1 MTHQLKSRT
10 RQIYKKKNLSII
22 IIIIR
27 ILKQK
32 KKQTN
37 KQTKRDVIKWRRTNQ
52 GKKVKTKF
60 KANEQYRPHRPK
72 IVGFI
77 DVFLVVNSYIYIS
90 LCVFVFVIFNSFQ
103 FSWFETFLWTPFWNI
118 YQTKKKRKKG
128 EEICFENQIKGKESQ
143 EIRRDIWNTYVTIV
157 EFLFVV
163 VVVFPRNQ
171 CCCSWVYTAVID
183 GGNNRQKTKENM
195 VWWFLSKFD
204 VAPIHTLSVSH
215 FPSFFRS
222 HTYTHTNTRWFH
234 DEWTQTQAG
243 NILFITSS
251 FPEKKFR
258 KKQTFFLSNF
268 RILFCFEFCCWK

>member
-1 MTHQLKSRT
+1 MVW
-10 RQIYKKKNLSII
+10 NVFVNP
-22 IIIIR
+22 
-27 ILKQK
+27 ILK
-32 KKQTN
+32 
-37 KQTKRDVIKWRRTNQ
+37 
-52 GKKVKTKF
+52 
-60 KANEQYRPHRPK
+60 
-72 IVGFI
+72 
-77 DVFLVVNSYIYIS
+77 YIS
-90 LCVFVFVIFNSFQ
+90 N
-103 FSWFETFLWTPFWNI
+103 
-118 YQTKKKRKKG
+118 KKKRKKG

-222 HTYTHTNTRWFH
+222 HTHTHTNTRWFH

-251 FPEKKFR
+251 FPEKKF
-258 KKQTFFLSNF
+258 
-268 RILFCFEFCCWK
+268 

>member
-118 YQTKKKRKKG
+118 YQTKKKKKRRRNLFWKSNQRERK
-128 EEICFENQIKGKESQ
+128 S
-143 EIRRDIWNTYVTIV
+143 
-157 EFLFVV
+157 
-163 VVVFPRNQ
+163 RN
-171 CCCSWVYTAVID
+171 
-183 GGNNRQKTKENM
+183 
-195 VWWFLSKFD
+195 
-204 VAPIHTLSVSH
+204 
-215 FPSFFRS
+215 
-222 HTYTHTNTRWFH
+222 
-234 DEWTQTQAG
+234 
-243 NILFITSS
+243 
-251 FPEKKFR
+251 
-258 KKQTFFLSNF
+258 
-268 RILFCFEFCCWK
+268 